1 MDNQIFEHYRELKRK
16 EKESI
21 ELLLK
26 LGYVIGDREAINET
40 VMLIK
45 SRKVDF
51 IEGVD
56 SIVKELNQNKEYL
69 IKRISKA
76 FFRMNNLKPN
86 KKAIVKYKVMVIA
99 KTSED
104 DSV

>member
-1 MDNQIFEHYRELKRK
+1 MDNQIFAHYRELQKK
-16 EKESI
+16 EQEAVQ
-21 ELLLK
+21 LLLK
-26 LGYVIGDREAINET
+26 LGYVVGDREAINEA

-56 SIVKELNQNKEYL
+56 SIVRELNQHK
-69 IKRISKA
+69 
-76 FFRMNNLKPN
+76 
-86 KKAIVKYKVMVIA
+86 
-99 KTSED
+99 ED

>member
-1 MDNQIFEHYRELKRK
+1 MDNQIFEHYREIKRK
-16 EKESI
+16 EQEAI
-21 ELLLK
+21 QLLLK

-56 SIVKELNQNKEYL
+56 SIVKELNQNK
-69 IKRISKA
+69 
-76 FFRMNNLKPN
+76 
-86 KKAIVKYKVMVIA
+86 
-99 KTSED
+99 D
-104 DSV
+104 D

>member
-1 MDNQIFEHYRELKRK
+1 MDNQIFEHYREIKRK
-16 EKESI
+16 EQEAI
-21 ELLLK
+21 QLLIK

-56 SIVKELNQNKEYL
+56 SIVKELNQNKEDVEKN
-69 IKRISKA
+69 I
-76 FFRMNNLKPN
+76 
-86 KKAIVKYKVMVIA
+86 
-99 KTSED
+99 
-104 DSV
+104 

>member
-1 MDNQIFEHYRELKRK
+1 MENQIFEHYRELKKK
-16 EKESI
+16 EQKAI
-21 ELLLK
+21 QLLLK

-56 SIVKELNQNKEYL
+56 SIVKELNQHK
-69 IKRISKA
+69 
-76 FFRMNNLKPN
+76 
-86 KKAIVKYKVMVIA
+86 
-99 KTSED
+99 ED

>member
-1 MDNQIFEHYRELKRK
+1 MDNQIFAHYRELKKK
-16 EKESI
+16 EQEAVQ
-21 ELLLK
+21 LLLK
-26 LGYVIGDREAINET
+26 LGYVVGDREAINEA

-56 SIVKELNQNKEYL
+56 SIVRELNQHK
-69 IKRISKA
+69 
-76 FFRMNNLKPN
+76 
-86 KKAIVKYKVMVIA
+86 
-99 KTSED
+99 ED

>member
-1 MDNQIFEHYRELKRK
+1 MENQIFEHYRELKKK
-16 EKESI
+16 EQEAI
-21 ELLLK
+21 QLLLK

-56 SIVKELNQNKEYL
+56 SIVKELNQNKEDEL
-69 IKRISKA
+69 
-76 FFRMNNLKPN
+76 
-86 KKAIVKYKVMVIA
+86 
-99 KTSED
+99 
-104 DSV
+104 

>member
-1 MDNQIFEHYRELKRK
+1 MDNQIFEHYRELKKK
-16 EKESI
+16 EQEAI
-21 ELLLK
+21 QLLIK

-56 SIVKELNQNKEYL
+56 SIVKELNQNKDE
-69 IKRISKA
+69 
-76 FFRMNNLKPN
+76 
-86 KKAIVKYKVMVIA
+86 
-99 KTSED
+99 
-104 DSV
+104 

>member
-1 MDNQIFEHYRELKRK
+1 MENQIFEHYRELKKK
-16 EKESI
+16 EQEAI
-21 ELLLK
+21 QLLIK

-56 SIVKELNQNKEYL
+56 SIVKELNQNKE
-69 IKRISKA
+69 
-76 FFRMNNLKPN
+76 
-86 KKAIVKYKVMVIA
+86 
-99 KTSED
+99 D

>member
-1 MDNQIFEHYRELKRK
+1 MDNQIFAHYRELKRK
-16 EKESI
+16 EQESI
-21 ELLLK
+21 QLLIK

-45 SRKVDF
+45 SRKVDL

-56 SIVKELNQNKEYL
+56 SIVKELNQ
-69 IKRISKA
+69 R
-76 FFRMNNLKPN
+76 
-86 KKAIVKYKVMVIA
+86 
-99 KTSED
+99 TED

>member
-1 MDNQIFEHYRELKRK
+1 MENQIFEHYRELKKK
-16 EKESI
+16 EQEAI
-21 ELLLK
+21 QLLLK

-56 SIVKELNQNKEYL
+56 SIVKELKQNK
-69 IKRISKA
+69 
-76 FFRMNNLKPN
+76 
-86 KKAIVKYKVMVIA
+86 
-99 KTSED
+99 ED

>member
-1 MDNQIFEHYRELKRK
+1 MENQIFEHYRELKKK
-16 EKESI
+16 EQEAI
-21 ELLLK
+21 QLLLK
-26 LGYVIGDREAINET
+26 FGYVIGDREAINET

-56 SIVKELNQNKEYL
+56 SIVKELNQNKE
-69 IKRISKA
+69 
-76 FFRMNNLKPN
+76 
-86 KKAIVKYKVMVIA
+86 
-99 KTSED
+99 D

>member
-1 MDNQIFEHYRELKRK
+1 MENPIFEHYRELKRK
-16 EKESI
+16 EKESK

-45 SRKVDF
+45 SRKVDL

-56 SIVKELNQNKEYL
+56 SILKELNQNGDE
-69 IKRISKA
+69 
-76 FFRMNNLKPN
+76 
-86 KKAIVKYKVMVIA
+86 
-99 KTSED
+99 
-104 DSV
+104 

>member
-1 MDNQIFEHYRELKRK
+1 MDNQIFEHYRELKKK
-16 EKESI
+16 EQEAI
-21 ELLLK
+21 QLLLK

-56 SIVKELNQNKEYL
+56 SIVKELNQNKED
-69 IKRISKA
+69 
-76 FFRMNNLKPN
+76 
-86 KKAIVKYKVMVIA
+86 
-99 KTSED
+99 E
-104 DSV
+104 

>member
-45 SRKVDF
+45 SRKVDL

-56 SIVKELNQNKEYL
+56 SIVNELNQNKDE
-69 IKRISKA
+69 
-76 FFRMNNLKPN
+76 
-86 KKAIVKYKVMVIA
+86 
-99 KTSED
+99 
-104 DSV
+104 

>member
-56 SIVKELNQNKEYL
+56 SIVKELNQNKED
-69 IKRISKA
+69 
-76 FFRMNNLKPN
+76 
-86 KKAIVKYKVMVIA
+86 
-99 KTSED
+99 E
-104 DSV
+104 